1 MMKTRITLFALSSF
15 SLSLTSQA
23 DVLEMTNGAVLNGS
37 YVGGTATTVRFET
50 DYGLQVLGTGD
61 ILAITFT
68 GESAAGPISAVYEN
82 PPVAPAKP
90 ESVGVPVGT
99 VLMIRTSQ
107 PISTSS
113 VRTGD
118 RFSCK
123 LDTDLVVNG
132 VVVAPRNTP
141 VYGTVV
147 AAQAARRATGQSM
160 LEIMLTELSINGE
173 LQPIQTNSWSSDGAR
188 SGGKAVR
195 GALAGAAIG
204 GIADGSDGA
213 QTGAAIGATAGALKK
228 GEAVSI
234 PQNQLM
240 EFQIS
245 APVEIKVAK

>member
-1 MMKTRITLFALSSF
+1 MKTRLILSAVSTF
-15 SLSLTSQA
+15 GMLLTGQA
-23 DVLEMTNGAVLNGS
+23 DVLELKSGAVLNGS
-37 YVGGTATTVRFET
+37 YVGGTASTVRFET
-50 DYGLQVLGTGD
+50 SSGLQVLGTGD

-68 GESAAGPISAVYEN
+68 GESPAGPISATYED
-82 PPVAPAKP
+82 PPAAPATP
-90 ESVGVPVGT
+90 ESVAVPAGT
-99 VLMIRTSQ
+99 VLMVRTSQ

-123 LDTDLVVNG
+123 LDADLVVND

-147 AAQAARRATGQSM
+147 AAESARRVVGQSK

-173 LQPIQTNSWSSDGAR
+173 LQPIQTNTWSSEGAR
-188 SGGKAVR
+188 SGGKAVK

-213 QTGAAIGATAGALKK
+213 QTGAAIGATAGALKR

-240 EFQIS
+240 EFQLS
-245 APVEIKVAK
+245 MPTDMKVSQ

>member
-1 MMKTRITLFALSSF
+1 MNTRPFLLGLSTF
-15 SLSLTSQA
+15 GLCLTGHA
-23 DVLEMTNGAVLNGS
+23 DVLELKSGAVLNGS

-50 DYGLQVLGTGD
+50 DAGLQVLGTDD

-68 GESAAGPISAVYEN
+68 GESASGPISAVYQY
-82 PPVAPAKP
+82 PPAAPPTPDVVAVPA
-90 ESVGVPVGT
+90 GT
-99 VLMIRTSQ
+99 VLMVKTSQ
-107 PISTSS
+107 PISTNS

-123 LDTDLVVNG
+123 LDADLIANG

-147 AAQAARRATGQSM
+147 AAQAARRATGQSK

>member
-1 MMKTRITLFALSSF
+1 ML
-15 SLSLTSQA
+15 LTGQA
-23 DVLEMTNGAVLNGS
+23 DVLELKSGAVLNGS
-37 YVGGTATTVRFET
+37 FVGGTASTVRFET
-50 DYGLQVLGTGD
+50 SSGLQVFATTD

-68 GESAAGPISAVYEN
+68 GESASGPISTVYAE
-82 PPVAPAKP
+82 PAAPPAKP
-90 ESVGVPVGT
+90 ASVSVPAGT
-99 VLMIRTSQ
+99 MLMVRTSQ

-123 LDTDLVVNG
+123 LDADLVVNG

-141 VYGTVV
+141 VYGSVI
-147 AAQAARRATGQSM
+147 AAQAARRVMGQSI
-160 LEIMLTELSINGE
+160 LEITLSELSINGE
-173 LQPIQTNSWSSDGAR
+173 LQPIQTNSWSSEAAR

-228 GEAVSI
+228 GDAVSI
-234 PQNQLM
+234 PQNQLL

-245 APVEIKVAK
+245 MPTEIKVSQ